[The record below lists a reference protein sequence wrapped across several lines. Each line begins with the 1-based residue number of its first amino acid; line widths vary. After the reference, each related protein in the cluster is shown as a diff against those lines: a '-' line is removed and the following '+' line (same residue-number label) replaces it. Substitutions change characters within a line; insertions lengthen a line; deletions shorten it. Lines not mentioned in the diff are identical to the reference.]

1 MSLALV
7 LGGGGVAGAAW
18 ETALLLGVQD
28 ESPETADRL
37 LQADVILG
45 TSAGAI
51 VGAELGSG
59 VGLTDLYTRQLSV
72 RTNAP
77 HRTSTSRRS

>member
-18 ETALLLGVQD
+18 ETALFAWRSRRVSRNGG
-28 ESPETADRL
+28 SIAAADG
-37 LQADVILG
+37 ILG
-45 TSAGAI
+45 TSTGAI

-59 VGLTDLYTRQLSV
+59 VGLADLYTRQLEVS
-72 RTNAP
+72 TNAP

>member
-7 LGGGGVAGAAW
+7 LGGSGVAGVAW
-18 ETALLLGVQD
+18 ETGLLLGVQD
-28 ESPETADRL
+28 ESPEAAGRL

-51 VGAELGSG
+51 VGAQLGSG
-59 VGLTDLYTRQLSV
+59 
-72 RTNAP
+72 
-77 HRTSTSRRS
+77 STADW

>member
-7 LGGGGVAGAAW
+7 LGGSGVAGVAW
-18 ETALLLGVQD
+18 ETGLLLGVQD
-28 ESPETADRL
+28 ESPEAADRL

-51 VGAELGSG
+51 VGAQLGSG
-59 VGLTDLYTRQLSV
+59 
-72 RTNAP
+72 
-77 HRTSTSRRS
+77 STADW